1 MRDALKDQVI
11 IVFGAT
17 GRVGEGVCTYLAEQ
31 GAVILAH
38 YCSNQAKAEKIVQT
52 IVNAGGRAQAIQA
65 DVTDPAAVH
74 ACLARVV
81 ERWGRIDGVV
91 NQIHR
96 DKEFKP
102 TSVAEMEWTNWE
114 SHIEAMKAHFLIC
127 KEVIPYMRRQHYG
140 RIVYVSGGL
149 SFRFFEGCS
158 PFSAAKAGM
167 NAFCKTLAL
176 EEGKNG
182 ITVNVIAPGKI
193 AQFDG
198 GAENP
203 PTLWQDLERRQ
214 LENNPIGRFC
224 TPKDVASAAMV
235 FLLKESGY
243 LTGQT
248 LFLAGGEIMPMP

>member
-1 MRDALKDQVI
+1 MKDALKDQVI

-17 GRVGEGVCTYLAEQ
+17 GRVGTGVCSCLAEQ
-31 GAVILAH
+31 GAVVLVH
-38 YCSNQAKAEKIVQT
+38 YHSSQARAEQIVKD
-52 IVNAGGRAQAIQA
+52 IEKSGGRAQAIQA
-65 DVTDPAAVH
+65 DVTDQAAVRG
-74 ACLARVV
+74 CLARAV

-96 DKEFKP
+96 DKEFEP
-102 TSVAEMEWTNWE
+102 TRVAEMEWANWE
-114 SHIEAMKAHFLIC
+114 SHVEAMKAHFLIC
-127 KEVIPYMRRQHYG
+127 KEVVPYMRRQHYG

-193 AQFDG
+193 TQHDG
-198 GAENP
+198 GAGEP
-203 PTLWQDLERRQ
+203 QTPWQELERRQ
-214 LENNPIGRFC
+214 LENNPVGRFC
-224 TPKDVASAAMV
+224 TPRDVANAAMM
-235 FLLKESGY
+235 FLLPESGY